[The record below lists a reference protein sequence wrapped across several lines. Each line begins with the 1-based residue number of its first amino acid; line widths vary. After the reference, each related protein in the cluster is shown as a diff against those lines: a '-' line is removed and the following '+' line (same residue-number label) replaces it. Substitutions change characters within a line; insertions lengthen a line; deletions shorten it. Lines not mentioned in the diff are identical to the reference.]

1 MKILRKG
8 DEFRKVQ
15 EKSIDDVLTNKNLI
29 SIGWKYCSKQEFKKF
44 YNSEIENDDKDKKSK
59 K

>member
-29 SIGWKYCSKQEFKKF
+29 SIGWKYCSKQEFKNF
-44 YNSEIENDDKDKKSK
+44 YNSEIEKDEMKKR
-59 K
+59 